1 MDIQKTLFK
10 KVLPIAIIIY
20 LLKQIRKDEKF
31 NHYTMVDNDLIYS

>member
-31 NHYTMVDNDLIYS
+31 NHYAMVDNDLIYS